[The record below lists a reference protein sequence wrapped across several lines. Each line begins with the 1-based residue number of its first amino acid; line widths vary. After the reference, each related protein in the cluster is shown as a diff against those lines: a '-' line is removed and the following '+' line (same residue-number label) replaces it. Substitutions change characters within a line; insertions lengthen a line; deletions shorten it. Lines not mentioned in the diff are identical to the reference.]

1 MTFVAAATNTNVF
14 LRRRQTTTTT
24 KRRHFFTNTTM
35 MMTTTTTTARRHLSR
50 RNSFKGWWF
59 PSCGCF
65 SSPAITSSCTN
76 TSSCTTSSS
85 ALNSTPVV
93 PAAKPIPSVSSFFSA
108 SSTIRE
114 NENRKTGGG
123 FCGGGGKRFFFT
135 QTSFTSFTSSV
146 VTRSSSSSSAATSGD
161 VADAIAKQGDL
172 IKALKAS
179 GKTNQDE
186 DVKAAVAVL
195 KELKAKADPSAGEAK
210 KNKEENSS
218 DKKKK
223 NDGGGKGGKEAEAQ
237 VTPRSEDFSKWYLD
251 VIREC
256 ELADYGPARGTMVI
270 RPYGF
275 AMWETTQTILN
286 EQFGMRGVE
295 NCYFPQLIPYSFIT
309 KEASHVEG
317 FAPELAVV
325 TQGGGKTLE
334 EPLVVRP
341 TSETIVNHMLSQWIQ
356 SYRDLPIKL
365 NQWCNVHRWEM
376 RTRPFIRT
384 LEFLWQEGHT
394 AHATAEEANAMAME
408 MIKVYS
414 EFAEKTL
421 AMPVIVGKK
430 SSIESFAGAKATF
443 TMEAMMG
450 DKKAL
455 QAGTSHDLGD
465 NFAKAF
471 ETTFLDTDGKARNV
485 YQSSWGV
492 STRMMGGVIM
502 THGDDKGL
510 TLPPKLAPVQVIV
523 TPIWQKNK
531 DKESVMASCDAI
543 TKILKEA
550 GIRVKIDADDT
561 KSPGW
566 KFNFWEMKGVPI
578 RIEIGPRDVE
588 KNACVVARRDVPG
601 KEGKEFGVSA
611 EKASLVE
618 KINVILDE
626 IQDAMLE
633 KARKFRDENIVDC
646 ATMADLEKTIEDGKW
661 ARCAWE
667 GSDEEEKEI
676 KEKTGA
682 TIRCFPF
689 EQPSSVGNCIQTGKP
704 AKEVCIFAK
713 SY

>member
-1 MTFVAAATNTNVF
+1 M
-14 LRRRQTTTTT
+14 R
-24 KRRHFFTNTTM
+24 
-35 MMTTTTTTARRHLSR
+35 MMTTTTRTTARRHLSR

-76 TSSCTTSSS
+76 TSSFTTSSS

-146 VTRSSSSSSAATSGD
+146 VTRSSSSSSAATSDD

-471 ETTFLDTDGKARNV
+471 ETTFLDTDGKAKNV

-633 KARKFRDENIVDC
+633 KARNFRDENIVDC

>member
-1 MTFVAAATNTNVF
+1 MTFVAAATNTNAF

-471 ETTFLDTDGKARNV
+471 ETTFLDTDGKAKNV

-633 KARKFRDENIVDC
+633 KARNFRDENIVDC

>member
-471 ETTFLDTDGKARNV
+471 ETTFLDTDGKAKNV

-531 DKESVMASCDAI
+531 DKESVVASCDAI

>member
-1 MTFVAAATNTNVF
+1 M
-14 LRRRQTTTTT
+14 TT
-24 KRRHFFTNTTM
+24 KRRHFFTNTTRTM
-35 MMTTTTTTARRHLSR
+35 MRMMTTTTTRTTARRHLSR

-59 PSCGCF
+59 PSCGRF

-146 VTRSSSSSSAATSGD
+146 VTRSSSSSSAATSDD

-471 ETTFLDTDGKARNV
+471 ETTVLDTDGKAKNV

>member
-35 MMTTTTTTARRHLSR
+35 MMTTTRTTARRHLSR

-59 PSCGCF
+59 HSCGCF

>member
-195 KELKAKADPSAGEAK
+195 KELKAKADPSAGEAE

-471 ETTFLDTDGKARNV
+471 ETTFLDTDGKAKNV

>member
-24 KRRHFFTNTTM
+24 KRRHFFTNT

-59 PSCGCF
+59 HSCGCF

-471 ETTFLDTDGKARNV
+471 ETTFLDTDGKAKNV

-667 GSDEEEKEI
+667 GSDEEEKES

-704 AKEVCIFAK
+704 SKEVCIFAK

>member
-1 MTFVAAATNTNVF
+1 MLAKQQRTDTSNYLARNDRSDHRFVIALKKSRKMIARSCGRCTGARAHARFLQRISGEAFSMETYCARNARFAETVRAFTNKNAVTNSFVDASASASAFAARTGESKSGMLSLSV
-14 LRRRQTTTTT
+14 RRRSASFSSTSCSSSGSGDDRKTSLEDEIEGQAAKVKEMKKSGLTNESVDV
-24 KRRHFFTNTTM
+24 KREVEILLRLKRERDADDDEDCKKSDATA
-35 MMTTTTTTARRHLSR
+35 TTAK
-50 RNSFKGWWF
+50 NS
-59 PSCGCF
+59 
-65 SSPAITSSCTN
+65 
-76 TSSCTTSSS
+76 
-85 ALNSTPVV
+85 
-93 PAAKPIPSVSSFFSA
+93 
-108 SSTIRE
+108 
-114 NENRKTGGG
+114 GGG
-123 FCGGGGKRFFFT
+123 
-135 QTSFTSFTSSV
+135 
-146 VTRSSSSSSAATSGD
+146 
-161 VADAIAKQGDL
+161 
-172 IKALKAS
+172 
-179 GKTNQDE
+179 
-186 DVKAAVAVL
+186 
-195 KELKAKADPSAGEAK
+195 
-210 KNKEENSS
+210 NKE
-218 DKKKK
+218 K
-223 NDGGGKGGKEAEAQ
+223 EAQ
-237 VTPRSEDFSKWYLD
+237 VTKRTEDFGKWYLD

-275 AMWETTQTILN
+275 AMWETTQEILN
-286 EQFGMRGVE
+286 KEFRERDVE

-317 FAPELAVV
+317 FAPELAIV

-394 AHATAEEANAMAME
+394 AHATPEEAREMAME

-414 EFAEKTL
+414 EFAENTC

-430 SSIESFAGAKATF
+430 SKIESFAGAKATF

-471 ETTFLDTDGKARNV
+471 ETTFLDQDGKSKNV
-485 YQSSWGV
+485 FQSSWGV
-492 STRMMGGVIM
+492 STRLLGGVIM

-510 TLPPKLAPVQVIV
+510 TLPPKLAPVQVII

-531 DKESVMASCDAI
+531 DKESVMQSCECI
-543 TKILKEA
+543 TKTLKDA
-550 GIRVKIDADDT
+550 GIRVKIDADET

-588 KNACVVARRDVPG
+588 KNACVLARRDVPG

-611 EKASLVE
+611 EKDSLV
-618 KINVILDE
+618 KKVLSTLDE
-626 IQDAMLE
+626 IQHAMLD
-633 KARKFRDENIVDC
+633 KARMFRDENIVDC
-646 ATMADLEKTIEDGKW
+646 ETMADLESAIEQGKW
-661 ARCAWE
+661 ARCPWE
-667 GSDEEEKEI
+667 GSDDEEKAI

-689 EQPSSVGNCIQTGKP
+689 EQPKTVGNCIQTGKQ
-704 AKEVCIFAK
+704 AKAVCLFAK

>member
-35 MMTTTTTTARRHLSR
+35 MMTTTRTTARRHLSR

-471 ETTFLDTDGKARNV
+471 ETTFLDTDGKAKNV

>member
-35 MMTTTTTTARRHLSR
+35 MTTTTRTTARRHLSR

>member
-223 NDGGGKGGKEAEAQ
+223 NDGGGKGGKEAEAP

-471 ETTFLDTDGKARNV
+471 ETTFLDTDGKAKNV

>member
-1 MTFVAAATNTNVF
+1 M
-14 LRRRQTTTTT
+14 TT
-24 KRRHFFTNTTM
+24 KRRHFTNTTRTM
-35 MMTTTTTTARRHLSR
+35 MRMMTTTTTTTARRHLSR

-65 SSPAITSSCTN
+65 SPAITSSRA
-76 TSSCTTSSS
+76 TSSCTSSSS

-93 PAAKPIPSVSSFFSA
+93 SAAKPIPSVSSFFSA
-108 SSTIRE
+108 SSNIRE

-146 VTRSSSSSSAATSGD
+146 VTRSSSSAATSDD

-195 KELKAKADPSAGEAK
+195 KELKAEADPSAGEAK

-275 AMWETTQTILN
+275 AMWEMTQTILN

-471 ETTFLDTDGKARNV
+471 ETTFLDTDGKAKNV

-523 TPIWQKNK
+523 TPIWPKNK
-531 DKESVMASCDAI
+531 DMESVMASCDAI

>member
-35 MMTTTTTTARRHLSR
+35 MMTTTRTTARRHLSR

>member
-35 MMTTTTTTARRHLSR
+35 MMTTTRTTARRHLSR

-59 PSCGCF
+59 HSCGCF
-65 SSPAITSSCTN
+65 SSPAITSSFTN

-210 KNKEENSS
+210 KNKEDNSS

-471 ETTFLDTDGKARNV
+471 ETTFLDTDGKAKNV

>member
-35 MMTTTTTTARRHLSR
+35 MTTTTRTTARRHLSR

-59 PSCGCF
+59 HSCGCF

-471 ETTFLDTDGKARNV
+471 ETTFLDTDGKAKNV

>member
-35 MMTTTTTTARRHLSR
+35 MMTTTRTTARRHLSR

-59 PSCGCF
+59 HSCGCF
-65 SSPAITSSCTN
+65 SSPAITSSFTN

-146 VTRSSSSSSAATSGD
+146 VTRSSSSSSAATSDD

-210 KNKEENSS
+210 KNKEDNSS

-471 ETTFLDTDGKARNV
+471 ETTFLDTDGKAKNV

>member
-1 MTFVAAATNTNVF
+1 
-14 LRRRQTTTTT
+14 
-24 KRRHFFTNTTM
+24 
-35 MMTTTTTTARRHLSR
+35 MTTTTTTARRHLSR

-384 LEFLWQEGHT
+384 LETT

-492 STRMMGGVIM
+492 ST
-502 THGDDKGL
+502 
-510 TLPPKLAPVQVIV
+510 
-523 TPIWQKNK
+523 
-531 DKESVMASCDAI
+531 E
-543 TKILKEA
+543 
-550 GIRVKIDADDT
+550 
-561 KSPGW
+561 
-566 KFNFWEMKGVPI
+566 
-578 RIEIGPRDVE
+578 
-588 KNACVVARRDVPG
+588 
-601 KEGKEFGVSA
+601 
-611 EKASLVE
+611 
-618 KINVILDE
+618 
-626 IQDAMLE
+626 
-633 KARKFRDENIVDC
+633 
-646 ATMADLEKTIEDGKW
+646 
-661 ARCAWE
+661 
-667 GSDEEEKEI
+667 
-676 KEKTGA
+676 
-682 TIRCFPF
+682 
-689 EQPSSVGNCIQTGKP
+689 
-704 AKEVCIFAK
+704 
-713 SY
+713 

>member
-295 NCYFPQLIPYSFIT
+295 DCYFPQLIPYSFIT

-550 GIRVKIDADDT
+550 GIRGKIDADDT

>member
-35 MMTTTTTTARRHLSR
+35 MMTTTTTTARRHWGR

-455 QAGTSHDLGD
+455 QAGTSTDLGD

-471 ETTFLDTDGKARNV
+471 ETTFLDTDGKAKNV